1 MSDNWYSVDLAGKVY
16 LNPNF
21 WQTKTRIDRL
31 VDKYLSLDRLRERLE
46 DLPQQFRN
54 PQPRQ
59 WQPINWGKINSEH
72 IIGIDLDVF
81 LKIIKGAIDTEA
93 PIRGYTQTS
102 RKYLEPIH
110 PSMAR
115 FVGGTVGEN
124 GKIIEIGLWEREER
138 QHTPALSKIYQQL
151 SATKITPSLRTV
163 KSYRVVNSPYKDLYR
178 HGLHRIITEYSAV
191 CLYLWLMA
199 HTTKTIQQVLVEL
212 MQDETNHMTKFWGVG
227 IWLYPNA
234 NSQLFDHIF
243 HQLVELLQ
251 PSSRRIDFSA
261 RSNLI
266 STFRRMM
273 SVLGWQS
280 WTSLCKIELIYTFIR
295 ILQRMWQWSSSLTP
309 EYLQPLCASRQFF
322 GDEGDD

>member
-1 MSDNWYSVDLAGKVY
+1 MSDFQHSVDLAGEVY
-16 LNPNF
+16 ANPNF

-46 DLPQQFRN
+46 DLPQQFKH

-59 WQPINWGKINSEH
+59 WQPIDWNEINSKQ
-72 IIGIDLDVF
+72 INGIDLEVF
-81 LKIIKGAIDTEA
+81 LAIIKGAIDTEA

-102 RKYLEPIH
+102 RQYLEPIH
-110 PSMAR
+110 PLMAR
-115 FVGGTVGEN
+115 FVGGIVDGD
-124 GKIIEIGLWEREER
+124 GKILEIGLWEKEER

-151 SATKITPSLRTV
+151 TATKITPSLRTV
-163 KSYRVVNSPYKDLYR
+163 KSYRVVNTPYKDLYR

-199 HTTKTIQQVLVEL
+199 HTTKTIQQILAEL
-212 MQDETNHMTKFWGVG
+212 LQDETNHMTKFWGVG

-243 HQLVELLQ
+243 HQLGELLQ
-251 PSSRRIDFSA
+251 PSTRIDFSTT
-261 RSNLI
+261 SNLI

-280 WTSLCKIELIYTFIR
+280 WTSLCKIELIYTFTR

-309 EYLQPLCASRQFF
+309 EYLQPLCTSPQFF
-322 GDEGDD
+322 GDDGNN